1 MLETCS
7 ALLLNYGA
15 SKTVCGKE
23 WFSQYVN
30 TSAKRTSN
38 KHNTVKEVTCTGLET
53 KKVKGT
59 KSTKIPV
66 LLSNN
71 YVAIQ
76 TDIIENDITLF
87 PSKSSLKKAE
97 KTLDF
102 QNDIANAFR
111 EKIPLITTSSG
122 HYIKGE
128 TNHYK
133 TKLLSNITSHF
144 NSYR

>member
-1 MLETCS
+1 M
-7 ALLLNYGA
+7 YRFGD
-15 SKTVCGKE
+15 
-23 WFSQYVN
+23 
-30 TSAKRTSN
+30 R
-38 KHNTVKEVTCTGLET
+38 

-59 KSTKIPV
+59 HSTKIPV

-71 YVAIQ
+71 YIAIQ
-76 TDIIENDITLF
+76 TDIIENDLPLF

-111 EKIPLITTSSG
+111 EKIPLIATSSG
-122 HYIKGE
+122 HYIKGK

-133 TKLLSNITSHF
+133 TTLLSNITSHF
-144 NSYR
+144 NSYRQ